1 MDMYLMSLVSE
12 AFDAYNRVAK
22 KKLDWKKDIIE
33 RIRYMQTEEEV
44 KKLIAELHSETLA
57 INIKKKMKK

>member
-22 KKLDWKKDIIE
+22 EKLDWKKDIIE
-33 RIRYMQTEEEV
+33 RIRYMQTEDEV
-44 KKLIAELHSETLA
+44 KTLIEELKEKTA
-57 INIKKKMKK
+57 IKGENTK

>member
-22 KKLDWKKDIIE
+22 EKLDWKKDIIE
-33 RIRYMQTEEEV
+33 RIRYMQTEDEV
-44 KKLIAELHSETLA
+44 KTLIEELKEKTV
-57 INIKKKMKK
+57 IKGENTK